1 MSLFETTGIGKRFAG
16 LQALDDVNITIESGE
31 LVGLIGPNG
40 AGKSTFFNVVS
51 GVRPPDSGTVW
62 FDGEDITNLR
72 PANIARRGMVRT
84 FQMSRE
90 LGAMTVEENL
100 ALGATGHP
108 GETVAGALVRTDG
121 VRERERETLSQVAD
135 LVEFLELTDLADEY
149 ANKLSGGQRK
159 LLALGRVLMSHPE
172 LILLDEPFAGVN
184 PTLERKLVDRIVDL
198 NEDGMTFLIVEHE
211 IETLVEVCDRL
222 IVLHNGRVL
231 TEGKPETVVSD
242 DEVIDAYLGDTLQ
255 ST

>member
-1 MSLFETTGIGKRFAG
+1 MSLFEASGVGKRFAG
-16 LQALDDVNITIESGE
+16 LQALDDVSVSIDEGE

-40 AGKSTFFNVVS
+40 AGKSTFFNVVT
-51 GVRPPDSGTVW
+51 GVRRPDEGSVR
-62 FDGEDITNLR
+62 FDGADITGLR
-72 PANIARRGMVRT
+72 PASIARRGMVRT

-100 ALGATGHP
+100 ALGASNHP
-108 GETVAGALVRTDG
+108 GETVSGALVRTQA
-121 VRERERETLSQVAD
+121 VRERERETLERVAE
-135 LVEFLELTDLADEY
+135 LVDFLELSELADEY
-149 ANKLSGGQRK
+149 ASKLSGGQRK
-159 LLALGRVLMSHPE
+159 LLALGRVLMSDPE

-184 PTLERKLVDRIVDL
+184 PTLERKLVERIVEL

-222 IVLHNGRVL
+222 VVLHNGRVL
-231 TEGKPETVVSD
+231 TEGEPEAVVSD

>member
-1 MSLFETTGIGKRFAG
+1 MSLFETRGVGKRFAG
-16 LQALDDVNITIESGE
+16 LQALDDVDIAVDEGE

-40 AGKSTFFNVVS
+40 AGKSTFFNVVT
-51 GVRPPDSGTVW
+51 GVRTPDAGTVR
-62 FDGEDITNLR
+62 FDGEDITGLR
-72 PANIARRGMVRT
+72 PASIAHRGMVRT

-108 GETVAGALVRTDG
+108 GETVAGALVRTDA
-121 VRERERETLSQVAD
+121 VRERERETLASVAE
-135 LVEFLELTDLADEY
+135 LAEFLELAELSDEY
-149 ANKLSGGQRK
+149 ARKLSGGQRK
-159 LLALGRVLMSHPE
+159 LLALGRVLMSDPAF
-172 LILLDEPFAGVN
+172 ILLDEPFAGVN

-198 NEDGMTFLIVEHE
+198 NDEGMTFLIVEHE

-231 TEGKPETVVSD
+231 TEGPPEVVVSD

-255 ST
+255 PT

>member
-1 MSLFETTGIGKRFAG
+1 MSLFEASGVGKRFAG
-16 LQALDDVNITIESGE
+16 LQALDDVSIAIEEGE

-40 AGKSTFFNVVS
+40 AGKSTLFNVVT
-51 GVRPPDSGTVW
+51 GVRRPDEGTVR
-62 FDGEDITNLR
+62 FEDEEITGLR
-72 PANIARRGMVRT
+72 PAGIARRGMVRT

-100 ALGATGHP
+100 ALGAAGHP
-108 GETVAGALVRTDG
+108 GETVAGALVRTEA
-121 VRERERETLSQVAD
+121 VRERERETLAEVAD
-135 LVEFLELTDLADEY
+135 LVDFLELAELSDEY
-149 ANKLSGGQRK
+149 ASKLSGGQRK
-159 LLALGRVLMSHPE
+159 LLALGRVLMSDPE

-184 PTLERKLVDRIVDL
+184 PTLERKLVERIVDL

-231 TEGKPETVVSD
+231 TQGPPEAVVSD

-255 ST
+255 PT

>member
-1 MSLFETTGIGKRFAG
+1 MSLFEASGVGKRFAG
-16 LQALDDVNITIESGE
+16 LQALDDVSITIEESE

-40 AGKSTFFNVVS
+40 AGKSTFFNVVT
-51 GVRPPDSGTVW
+51 GVRRPDEGAVR
-62 FDGEDITNLR
+62 FEGEEITGLR
-72 PANIARRGMVRT
+72 PASIARRGMVRT

-100 ALGATGHP
+100 ALGATDHP
-108 GETVAGALVRTDG
+108 GETVGGALIRTEAVRQH
-121 VRERERETLSQVAD
+121 EHETLAEVAD
-135 LVEFLELTDLADEY
+135 LVDFLELAELADEY
-149 ANKLSGGQRK
+149 ASKLSGGQRK
-159 LLALGRVLMSHPE
+159 LLALGRVLMSDPE

-184 PTLERKLVDRIVDL
+184 PTLERKLVERIDEL
-198 NEDGMTFLIVEHE
+198 NEEGMTFLIVEHE

-231 TEGKPETVVSD
+231 TEGPPEAVVSD

-255 ST
+255 PA